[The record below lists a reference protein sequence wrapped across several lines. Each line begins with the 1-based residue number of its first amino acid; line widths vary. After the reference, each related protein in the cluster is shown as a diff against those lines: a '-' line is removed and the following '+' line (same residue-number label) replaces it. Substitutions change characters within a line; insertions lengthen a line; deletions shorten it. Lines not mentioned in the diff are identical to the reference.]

1 MIGENRCRKDCI
13 FNTLLVQA
21 YTRRTLYS
29 NIVNGLNSLMALQ
42 NLIGGREMPGW
53 VLLNKQLAKT
63 TIENNTIAYIKSN
76 NDVKTIKETLKNGC
90 ATCRILLSEN
100 VLFEEMIAEQSEE
113 AVLNFIMEEPKN
125 TQWLQIAKNY
135 PQIAKTYPKNIKEV

>member
-13 FNTLLVQA
+13 FNTLA

-42 NLIGGREMPGW
+42 NLIDGREMTGW
-53 VLLNKQLAKT
+53 VPLNEQLAKT
-63 TIENNTIAYIKSN
+63 TIKNNTIAYIKSN

-90 ATCRILLSEN
+90 AMCLISLTET
-100 VLFEEMIAEQSEE
+100 VLIEEMIADESDE
-113 AVLNFIMEEPKN
+113 AVFNFILEESKD
-125 TQWLQIAKNY
+125 TK
-135 PQIAKTYPKNIKEV
+135 

>member
-1 MIGENRCRKDCI
+1 MTEENRCRKICI
-13 FNTLLVQA
+13 FNTLLTQA

-29 NIVNGLNSLMALQ
+29 NIVNGLNSLIALQ

-53 VLLNKQLAKT
+53 GLLSEQLTKS
-63 TIENNTIAYIKSN
+63 TIEKNTIAYIKSN
-76 NDVKTIKETLKNGC
+76 DDVKTIKETLKNGC